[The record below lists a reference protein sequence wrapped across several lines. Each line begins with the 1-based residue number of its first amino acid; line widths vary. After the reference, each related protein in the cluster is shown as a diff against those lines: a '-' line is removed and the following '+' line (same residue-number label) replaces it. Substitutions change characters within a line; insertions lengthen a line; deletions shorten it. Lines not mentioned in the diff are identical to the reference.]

1 MTDYLKIIFATLFFS
16 LPVYCVSAQDL
27 PEKQNNTSAV
37 PDKHTASDTEKQTEN
52 QDRAADLILPDH
64 NSAEQKDP
72 EIALFEKNC
81 SASLA
86 FNGSPYEHAS
96 CVVIYDMLKIE
107 LTPKAE
113 FTENIKNADMNRCS
127 PNWQKSTLS
136 VTHSMIFRRMSL
148 TSIQFRK
155 TTADS
160 SAVSKLGEKHCESC
174 SFIKRRR

>member
-52 QDRAADLILPDH
+52 QDSAADFILPDR
-64 NSAEQKDP
+64 NSAEHKDP
-72 EIALFEKNC
+72 EIDLFEKNC

-113 FTENIKNADMNRCS
+113 FTENIKNADMNSLAQGTCAMFRELEKIHTVGYTFYDLKK
-127 PNWQKSTLS
+127 NIINQHTVQKSDC
-136 VTHSMIFRRMSL
+136 R
-148 TSIQFRK
+148 
-155 TTADS
+155 
-160 SAVSKLGEKHCESC
+160 
-174 SFIKRRR
+174 

>member
-64 NSAEQKDP
+64 NSAEQKEP

-81 SASLA
+81 
-86 FNGSPYEHAS
+86 
-96 CVVIYDMLKIE
+96 
-107 LTPKAE
+107 
-113 FTENIKNADMNRCS
+113 
-127 PNWQKSTLS
+127 
-136 VTHSMIFRRMSL
+136 
-148 TSIQFRK
+148 
-155 TTADS
+155 
-160 SAVSKLGEKHCESC
+160 
-174 SFIKRRR
+174 

>member
-96 CVVIYDMLKIE
+96 CVVIYGMLKIE

-113 FTENIKNADMNRCS
+113 FTENIKNADMNSLAQGTCAMFS
-127 PNWQKSTLS
+127 ELAKIHTVGYTFYDLKKNVINQHTVQKNDC
-136 VTHSMIFRRMSL
+136 R
-148 TSIQFRK
+148 
-155 TTADS
+155 
-160 SAVSKLGEKHCESC
+160 
-174 SFIKRRR
+174 